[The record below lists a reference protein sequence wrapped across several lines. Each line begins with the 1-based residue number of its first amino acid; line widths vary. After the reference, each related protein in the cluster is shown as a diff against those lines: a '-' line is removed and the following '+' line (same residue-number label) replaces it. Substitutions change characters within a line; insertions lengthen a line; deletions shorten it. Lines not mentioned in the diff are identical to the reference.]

1 MQAKEGGGSSA
12 VYFNPVQVDMQ
23 WIRRVQKEEKI
34 LMDKMQAD
42 DKTTK
47 GAGK

>member
-34 LMDKMQAD
+34 LMDSMQQAD
-42 DKTTK
+42 VRLS
-47 GAGK
+47 